1 MKSEEWKIK
10 REKWEVKSEE
20 WRVKSEKLET
30 KSEKWRTKS
39 EELETKKSK
48 KAESTII
55 GQTSTVI
62 PNAFYFFT
70 LLLFYF

>member
-1 MKSEEWKIK
+1 M
-10 REKWEVKSEE
+10 
-20 WRVKSEKLET
+20 KSEKLE
-30 KSEKWRTKS
+30 TKS

-70 LLLFYF
+70 LLPLTGFLPFYSFTFLPLTGFFTFLLLKAITP